1 MKTTVRVA
9 AVLACLS
16 TMVACGGG
24 GEDTAQGAAK
34 DPSAAVQT
42 VKDHD
47 ALVALA
53 KKEGTLKVS
62 TSITEDAIP
71 AIKAGFEKKYPFIK
85 LDISEQTGD
94 DDKRILLEMQ
104 AGQTDIDVLHLSAE
118 SYKDYLPY
126 VEKIDLLK
134 LVKDGVLDIPE
145 DMINP
150 DEPGT
155 MAAGSGIGGFSYN
168 PKELPANLVPTS
180 YDDFLRPELKGRKFM
195 IDIEPANLAS
205 LGAAWGEEKLLD
217 YAKKI
222 GDQKPIWVRGDTNSI
237 TLMAAGEYALHAFSN
252 YHSAYRV
259 TQESPNVKIG
269 LLEPIPV
276 RLTQIQAIRKDAAHP
291 AAGALFIEYTASP
304 EVQDVLDAD
313 EPKQSSIY
321 GEGSDLNELTA
332 GKEVSVMDWTH
343 FDDQAKWEAAIFK
356 AWGFPAAQVTE
367 D

>member
-1 MKTTVRVA
+1 MKRTIPFA
-9 AVLACLS
+9 AVLACLF
-16 TMVACGGG
+16 TLVACGGG
-24 GEDTAQGAAK
+24 GDDTAQSKTNG
-34 DPSAAVQT
+34 SVQS
-42 VKDHD
+42 VKDHK

-85 LDISEQTGD
+85 LDITEQTGD

-126 VEKIDLLK
+126 VENIDLLK
-134 LVKDGVLDIPE
+134 MVKDGVLDIPE

-150 DEPGT
+150 NEPGT
-155 MAAGSGIGGFSYN
+155 MAAGSGIGAFSYN
-168 PKELPANLVPTS
+168 PNELDASLVPTS
-180 YDDFLRPELKGRKFM
+180 YDDFLRPELKGRKFLV
-195 IDIEPANLAS
+195 DIEPANLAS

-217 YAKKI
+217 YAKKLAA
-222 GDQKPIWVRGDTNSI
+222 QKPIWVRGDTNSI
-237 TLMAAGEYALHAFSN
+237 TLMGAGEFALHAFSN
-252 YHSAYRV
+252 YHSAYRASL
-259 TQESPNVKIG
+259 ESPNIKIG

-304 EVQDVLDAD
+304 EVQHVLDED

-321 GEGSDLNELTA
+321 GDGSDLNKLTA

-343 FDDQAKWEAAIFK
+343 FDDQAKWEAAIVK
-356 AWGFPAAQVTE
+356 AWGFPSAEVSE